1 MADVSMCRLLTG
13 VVGGTLLL
21 LSAQTGKSFT

>member
-1 MADVSMCRLLTG
+1 MTG

-21 LSAQTGKSFT
+21 LLLLSGDLAVGVLGVLEA